1 MCCKYTLN
9 HDWLV
14 SAFQIY
20 LICYFNAWID
30 VQLFMVLD
38 SKVIG
43 EIVMY
48 TMSDGQLHKTDWVIL
63 ISVNIDWQ
71 VGHFPS
77 QFAAAG
83 VWKRCR
89 WTSIHQLRASL
100 NQPEEWLSITASE
113 IIVVSK
119 LQQQPFEKQQV
130 MEGEMPPKHCVRSA
144 AGIFVAQALPCL
156 ALACLPLP
164 KTVWLSEK
172 REQATVAQK
181 CSQFADT
188 KGIFWKH
195 IFVWLAK
202 WILGKTLVKT

>member
-1 MCCKYTLN
+1 MNNCTI
-9 HDWLV
+9 
-14 SAFQIY
+14 AQ
-20 LICYFNAWID
+20 
-30 VQLFMVLD
+30 
-38 SKVIG
+38 
-43 EIVMY
+43 
-48 TMSDGQLHKTDWVIL
+48 DWV
-63 ISVNIDWQ
+63 SNIDFSEHWLTGWSLP
-71 VGHFPS
+71 VSICG
-77 QFAAAG
+77 G
-83 VWKRCR
+83 CVWKRCR

-156 ALACLPLP
+156 PLPACLCP
-164 KTVWLSEK
+164 KLFDWVRSGSRQLWLKS
-172 REQATVAQK
+172 VAKLQTQK
-181 CSQFADT
+181 DF
-188 KGIFWKH
+188 FWKH

>member
-1 MCCKYTLN
+1 MCCNYTWN

-30 VQLFMVLD
+30 VRLFMVLD

-156 ALACLPLP
+156 PLPACLCP
-164 KTVWLSEK
+164 KLFDWVRSGSRQLWLKSAAKLQTEK
-172 REQATVAQK
+172 D
-181 CSQFADT
+181 F
-188 KGIFWKH
+188 FWKH